1 MKILKIEDCLPDYS
15 EYDIYKCYGFSGS
28 FFLGSTNFDRPKRIK
43 VYCIGDSETF
53 TNDENGYEQAKKWL
67 VEHQRKAL
75 KRLGV
80 ELDDDTMASTKTETA
95 KEVAFRVES
104 RLAYNADDD
113 KFTKKDIIAMMKE
126 ILKEYGI

>member
-1 MKILKIEDCLPDYS
+1 MSEEFEVNACKVEQVIRDMTGDLPPECLCAMCEAKGICELFKYGKNLLNADYHKMQ
-15 EYDIYKCYGFSGS
+15 Y
-28 FFLGSTNFDRPKRIK
+28 FLDEALWKEAIWKR
-43 VYCIGDSETF
+43 V
-53 TNDENGYEQAKKWL
+53 
-67 VEHQRKAL
+67 
-75 KRLGV
+75 
-80 ELDDDTMASTKTETA
+80 MANWQTKTV

>member
-1 MKILKIEDCLPDYS
+1 MKILKIEDCLPNYS
-15 EYDIYKCYGFSGS
+15 KYDIHKCYGFSGS
-28 FFLGSTNFDRPKRIK
+28 FYLGCTYGEPKMIK

-80 ELDDDTMASTKTETA
+80 ELDDDIMSISQAETV

>member
-15 EYDIYKCYGFSGS
+15 EYDIHKCYGFSGNCYLHCT
-28 FFLGSTNFDRPKRIK
+28 FFEEPKRIA
-43 VYCIGDSETF
+43 VYCMGDGEVF
-53 TNDENGYEQAKKWL
+53 PNDENGYEQAKKWL
-67 VEHQRKAL
+67 IEHQRKAL

-80 ELDDDTMASTKTETA
+80 ELDDDTMVSTKTETV

-104 RLAYNADDD
+104 RLAYNSDDD

>member
-1 MKILKIEDCLPDYS
+1 MTEEIEVNACEVEQVVRDMTGDMPSECYYGTSCATCEAKGICDLFKYGKNLLNADYHKKHKGEYILDEGIW
-15 EYDIYKCYGFSGS
+15 
-28 FFLGSTNFDRPKRIK
+28 KR
-43 VYCIGDSETF
+43 V
-53 TNDENGYEQAKKWL
+53 
-67 VEHQRKAL
+67 
-75 KRLGV
+75 
-80 ELDDDTMASTKTETA
+80 MANWQTETV

>member
-1 MKILKIEDCLPDYS
+1 MSENFEVKACEVEQVVRDMTGNMPFECYYGTSCAMCEAKGICDLFKYGKNLLNADYNKKQ
-15 EYDIYKCYGFSGS
+15 Y
-28 FFLGSTNFDRPKRIK
+28 FLDEALWKEAIWKR
-43 VYCIGDSETF
+43 V
-53 TNDENGYEQAKKWL
+53 
-67 VEHQRKAL
+67 
-75 KRLGV
+75 
-80 ELDDDTMASTKTETA
+80 MASWQTETA

>member
-15 EYDIYKCYGFSGS
+15 EYDIHKCYGFSGS
-28 FFLGSTNFDRPKRIK
+28 FYLGCTYGEPKMIK

-80 ELDDDTMASTKTETA
+80 ELDDDIMSSSQTETA

>member
-1 MKILKIEDCLPDYS
+1 MSENFEVNACEVEQVVRDMTGDLPSECYYETSCAMCEAKGVCDLFKYGKNLLNADYHKKQ
-15 EYDIYKCYGFSGS
+15 Y
-28 FFLGSTNFDRPKRIK
+28 FLDEALWKEAIWKR
-43 VYCIGDSETF
+43 V
-53 TNDENGYEQAKKWL
+53 
-67 VEHQRKAL
+67 
-75 KRLGV
+75 
-80 ELDDDTMASTKTETA
+80 MANWQTETA